1 MCTEERLQAAFL
13 LYTDSMKNTSIL
25 PKVLLGIYLVVFIVC
40 AFSPYARDVWFV
52 ENATMWA
59 ILIPI
64 IIMYVCGIRFSNTAY
79 VLMSVLIILHT
90 IGGHF
95 TFERVPFGFVTDLLG
110 LDRNGYD
117 RMAHF
122 TVGFYAFPIVE
133 FLVMKHL
140 VTNRWVAY
148 LFGIFTIMGVAGIYE
163 VFEWWYAVSSDP
175 AAGIAVL
182 GSQGDI
188 WDAQKDMLADTLG
201 AICAVVG
208 FAIARGKG
216 LTQLGK

>member
-1 MCTEERLQAAFL
+1 
-13 LYTDSMKNTSIL
+13 MKNTSVL
-25 PKVLLGIYLVVFIVC
+25 PKILLSIYVIVFIIC

-52 ENATMWA
+52 ENATVWV
-59 ILIPI
+59 ILAPI
-64 IIMYVCGIRFSNTAY
+64 IIMYFCGIRFSNTAY

-95 TFERVPFGFVTDLLG
+95 TFERVPFGFVTDLLNLG
-110 LDRNGYD
+110 RNSYD

-122 TVGFYAFPIVE
+122 TVGFYAFPIAE
-133 FLVMKHL
+133 LLVMKNL
-140 VTNRWVAY
+140 VRNRWVAY
-148 LFGIFTIMGVAGIYE
+148 LFGIFAIMGVAAIYE
-163 VFEWWYAVSSDP
+163 VFEWLYAIMSDP

-201 AICAVVG
+201 AVCAMIG
-208 FAIARGKG
+208 FAIARGKKLVAAG
-216 LTQLGK
+216 L